1 MTKQELLQKADS
13 LPLSPGVYIMMDKT
27 GLVIYV
33 GKAKKLKNRVS
44 QYFQSGSGHNEK
56 TRMMVS
62 QVDHFDTIMVRTEFE
77 ALILEN
83 SLIKRHQPRYNI
95 LLKDDKGYPFV
106 RLNEKAPY
114 PRFTLV
120 NKPEEDGARYFGP
133 FGGRH
138 ETRAALQ
145 AVCAALKL
153 PTCNRQFPRD
163 IGKERPCLNHHIGKC
178 DGFCSPDGPGQG
190 EYQARMA
197 QAAELLG
204 GKLRQV
210 TAALRQE
217 MEQAAE
223 NLEFE
228 KAAALRDRMQALQVL
243 GKQQQ
248 VIAGVCADT
257 DVWGVYTGSVR
268 CGAAVL
274 HIENGDLLG
283 RQIEIFPTAADQ
295 SEPEVLSA
303 VLSQYYL
310 DKAVLPREILLPCLF
325 DDSDTFAALLTGRAG
340 HKVTIKAPQRGE
352 RSQLVDMAAQNA
364 REEAER
370 ITTESE
376 RAAKA
381 LTDLQTLAQLPAVP
395 RRMES
400 YDISN
405 LGSDD
410 MVASMVVFVDGK
422 PLKRDYRK
430 FAIKTLTGPDDYA
443 AMQEVLERRFAH
455 KDDEKFPPLPD
466 LLLIDGGLGHVHA
479 ALAAERTAGGS
490 IPLQAESACRVLERL
505 GLTVP
510 VLGMVKD
517 DRHRTRALIT
527 VEGSELG
534 IQQSLHIFTMIGRI
548 QEEVHRFAITFQRQK
563 HKKRTYRGKLDGIPG
578 IGEARKQALL
588 KRFGTVKAIEA
599 ASLDDLRKLLPAPA
613 ASAVYAH
620 LHPQEPPKTQKD

>member
-62 QVDHFDTIMVRTEFE
+62 QVDHFDTIVVRTEFE

-106 RLNEKAPY
+106 RLDSRSSY
-114 PRFTLV
+114 PRFTMV
-120 NKPEEDGARYFGP
+120 NKPAEDGADYFGP

-138 ETRAALQ
+138 ETRMALQ
-145 AVCAALKL
+145 ALCAALKL
-153 PTCNRQFPRD
+153 PICTRRFPRD
-163 IGKERPCLNHHIGKC
+163 IGKERPCLNFHIGKC
-178 DGFCSPDGPGQG
+178 DGFCSPGGPGQA
-190 EYQARMA
+190 EYHARMT

-210 TAALRQE
+210 TAALRQD
-217 MEQAAE
+217 MESAAE
-223 NLEFE
+223 ALEFE
-228 KAAALRDRMQALQVL
+228 KAAALRDRLQALQVL

-257 DVWGVYTGSVR
+257 DVWGIYTGPVR

-283 RQIEIFPTAADQ
+283 RQTEIFPTAADQ
-295 SEPEVLSA
+295 SVPEVLSA

-310 DKAVLPREILLPCLF
+310 NKAVLPREILLPCLF
-325 DDSDTFAALLTGRAG
+325 EGSESFAELLTTQAG
-340 HKVTIKAPQRGE
+340 HKVALRVPQRGE
-352 RSQLVDMAAQNA
+352 RSQLVDMAARNA

-376 RAAKA
+376 RVSRT
-381 LTDLQTLAQLPAVP
+381 LSDLQALARLPRLP

-405 LGSDD
+405 MGSDD

-430 FAIKTLTGPDDYA
+430 FSIRTLTAPDDYA
-443 AMQEVLERRFAH
+443 AMQEVLTRRFSHAE
-455 KDDEKFPPLPD
+455 DEKFPPLPD

-479 ALAAERTAGGS
+479 ALAAMAASGIS
-490 IPLQAESACRVLERL
+490 L
-505 GLTVP
+505 P

-527 VEGSELG
+527 ANGDELG
-534 IQQSLHIFTMIGRI
+534 IQQSPHIFTMIGRI

-563 HKKRTYRGKLDGIPG
+563 HRKRTYRSKLDGIPG
-578 IGEARKQALL
+578 VGEVRRQALM
-588 KRFGTVKAIEA
+588 KRFGSIRAIES
-599 ASLDDLRKLLPAPA
+599 ASLSQLQTVLPANA
-613 ASAVYAH
+613 AHAVYDRF
-620 LHPQEPPKTQKD
+620 HPADVVISPQ

>member
-13 LPLSPGVYIMMDKT
+13 LPLSPGVYLMMDKT

-62 QVDHFDTIMVRTEFE
+62 QVDHFDTIVVRTEFE

-106 RLNEKAPY
+106 RLDEKVSY

-120 NKPEEDGARYFGP
+120 SKPAQDGARYFGP

-153 PTCNRQFPRD
+153 PTCSRQFPRD

-178 DGFCSPDGPGQG
+178 DGFCSPDGPDGA
-190 EYQARMA
+190 EYRRRVT
-197 QAAELLG
+197 QAAQLLD

-210 TAALRQE
+210 TTVLRQE
-217 MEQAAE
+217 METAAAA
-223 NLEFE
+223 LEFE
-228 KAAALRDRMQALQVL
+228 KAAALRDRLQALQVL

-257 DVWGVYTGSVR
+257 DVWGVYIGAVR

-283 RQIEIFPTAADQ
+283 RQTEIFPTAADQ
-295 SEPEVLSA
+295 TAPEVLSA

-325 DDSDTFAALLTGRAG
+325 DGSETFAALLTAQAAHR
-340 HKVTIKAPQRGE
+340 VELRVPQRGE
-352 RSQLVDMAAQNA
+352 RSQLVEMASRNA
-364 REEAER
+364 REEVER

-376 RAAKA
+376 RVARA
-381 LTDLQTLAQLPAVP
+381 LTDLQALAQLPAVP

-430 FAIKTLTGPDDYA
+430 FAIRSLTAPDDYA
-443 AMQEVLERRFAH
+443 AMQEVLTRRFAH
-455 KDDEKFPPLPD
+455 REDAKFPPLPD

-479 ALAAERTAGGS
+479 ALAAE
-490 IPLQAESACRVLERL
+490 QATGVS
-505 GLTVP
+505 VP

-517 DRHRTRALIT
+517 DRHRTRALVT
-527 VEGSELG
+527 PGGGELG
-534 IQQSLHIFTMIGRI
+534 IQQSPHIFTLIGRI

-563 HKKRTYRGKLDGIPG
+563 HHTRTYRSKLDGIPG
-578 IGEARKQALL
+578 VGEVRKQALW
-588 KRFGTVKAIEA
+588 KRFGTIKAMEA
-599 ASLDDLRKLLPAPA
+599 ASLEELGKILPAPA
-613 ASAVYAH
+613 AKAVYERF
-620 LHPQEPPKTQKD
+620 HPVEAIPEDTP

>member
-13 LPLSPGVYIMMDKT
+13 LPLSPGVYLMMDKT

-62 QVDHFDTIMVRTEFE
+62 QVDHFDTIVVRTEFE

-106 RLNEKAPY
+106 RLDEKVSY

-120 NKPEEDGARYFGP
+120 SKPAQDGARYFGP

-153 PTCNRQFPRD
+153 PTCSRQFPRD

-178 DGFCSPDGPGQG
+178 DAFCSPDGPDGA
-190 EYQARMA
+190 EYRRRVT
-197 QAAELLG
+197 QAAQLLD

-210 TAALRQE
+210 TTVLRQE
-217 MEQAAE
+217 METAAAA
-223 NLEFE
+223 LEFE
-228 KAAALRDRMQALQVL
+228 KAAALRDRLQALQVL

-257 DVWGVYTGSVR
+257 DVWGVYIGAVR

-283 RQIEIFPTAADQ
+283 RQTEIFPTAADQ
-295 SEPEVLSA
+295 TAPEVLSA

-325 DDSDTFAALLTGRAG
+325 DGSETFAALLTAQAAHR
-340 HKVTIKAPQRGE
+340 VELRVPQRGE
-352 RSQLVDMAAQNA
+352 RSQLVEMASRNA
-364 REEAER
+364 REEVER

-376 RAAKA
+376 RVARA
-381 LTDLQTLAQLPAVP
+381 LTDLQALAQLPAVP

-430 FAIKTLTGPDDYA
+430 FAIRSLTAPDDYA
-443 AMQEVLERRFAH
+443 AMQEVLTRRFAH
-455 KDDEKFPPLPD
+455 REDEKFPPLPD

-479 ALAAERTAGGS
+479 ALAAE
-490 IPLQAESACRVLERL
+490 QATGVS
-505 GLTVP
+505 VP

-517 DRHRTRALIT
+517 DRHRTRALVT
-527 VEGSELG
+527 PGGGELG
-534 IQQSLHIFTMIGRI
+534 IQQSPHIFTLIGRI

-563 HKKRTYRGKLDGIPG
+563 HHKRTYRSKLDGIPG
-578 IGEARKQALL
+578 VGEVRKQALW
-588 KRFGTVKAIEA
+588 KRFGTIKAMEA
-599 ASLDDLRKLLPAPA
+599 ASLEELGKILPAPA
-613 ASAVYAH
+613 AKAVYERF
-620 LHPQEPPKTQKD
+620 HPVEAIPEDTP

>member
-62 QVDHFDTIMVRTEFE
+62 QVDHFDTIVVRTEFE

-106 RLNEKAPY
+106 RLDSRSSY
-114 PRFTLV
+114 PRFTMV
-120 NKPEEDGARYFGP
+120 NKPAEDGADYFGP

-138 ETRAALQ
+138 ETRMALQ
-145 AVCAALKL
+145 ALCAALKL
-153 PTCNRQFPRD
+153 PTCTRRFPRD
-163 IGKERPCLNHHIGKC
+163 IGKERPCLNFHIGKC
-178 DGFCSPDGPGQG
+178 DGFCSPGGPGQA
-190 EYQARMA
+190 EYHARMT

-210 TAALRQE
+210 AAALRQD
-217 MEQAAE
+217 MESAAE
-223 NLEFE
+223 ALEFE
-228 KAAALRDRMQALQVL
+228 KAAALRDRLQALQVL

-257 DVWGVYTGSVR
+257 DVWGIYTGPVR

-283 RQIEIFPTAADQ
+283 RQTEIFPTAADQ
-295 SEPEVLSA
+295 SVPEVLSA

-310 DKAVLPREILLPCLF
+310 NKAVLPREILLPCLF
-325 DDSDTFAALLTGRAG
+325 EGSESFAELLTTQAG
-340 HKVTIKAPQRGE
+340 HKVALRVPQRGE
-352 RSQLVDMAAQNA
+352 RSQLVDMAARNA

-376 RAAKA
+376 RVSRT
-381 LTDLQTLAQLPAVP
+381 LSDLQALARLPRLP

-405 LGSDD
+405 MGSDD

-430 FAIKTLTGPDDYA
+430 FSIRTLTAPDDYA
-443 AMQEVLERRFAH
+443 AMQEVLTRRFSHAE
-455 KDDEKFPPLPD
+455 DEKFPPLPD

-479 ALAAERTAGGS
+479 ALAAMAASGIS
-490 IPLQAESACRVLERL
+490 L
-505 GLTVP
+505 P

-527 VEGSELG
+527 ANGDELG
-534 IQQSLHIFTMIGRI
+534 IQQSPHIFTMIGRI

-563 HKKRTYRGKLDGIPG
+563 HRKRTYRSKLDGIPG
-578 IGEARKQALL
+578 VGEVRRQALM
-588 KRFGTVKAIEA
+588 KRFGSIRAIES
-599 ASLDDLRKLLPAPA
+599 ASLSQLQTVLPANA
-613 ASAVYAH
+613 AHAVYDRF
-620 LHPQEPPKTQKD
+620 HPADVVISPQ

>member
-62 QVDHFDTIMVRTEFE
+62 QVDHFDTIVVRTEFE

-95 LLKDDKGYPFV
+95 LLKDDKGYLFV
-106 RLNEKAPY
+106 RLDSRSSY
-114 PRFTLV
+114 PRFTMV
-120 NKPEEDGARYFGP
+120 NKPAEDGADYFGP

-138 ETRAALQ
+138 ETRMALQ
-145 AVCAALKL
+145 ALCAALKL
-153 PTCNRQFPRD
+153 PTCTRRFPRD
-163 IGKERPCLNHHIGKC
+163 IGKERPCLNFHIGKC
-178 DGFCSPDGPGQG
+178 DGFCSPGGPGQA
-190 EYQARMA
+190 EYHARMT

-210 TAALRQE
+210 TAALRQD
-217 MEQAAE
+217 MESAAE
-223 NLEFE
+223 ALEFE
-228 KAAALRDRMQALQVL
+228 KAAALRDRLQALQVL

-257 DVWGVYTGSVR
+257 DVWGVYTGPVR

-283 RQIEIFPTAADQ
+283 RQTEIFPTAADQ
-295 SEPEVLSA
+295 SVPEVLSA

-310 DKAVLPREILLPCLF
+310 NKAVLPREILLPCLF
-325 DDSDTFAALLTGRAG
+325 EGSESFAELLTTQAG
-340 HKVTIKAPQRGE
+340 HKVALRVPQRGE
-352 RSQLVDMAAQNA
+352 RSQLVDMAARNA

-376 RAAKA
+376 RVSRT
-381 LTDLQTLAQLPAVP
+381 LSDLQALARLPRLP

-405 LGSDD
+405 MGSDD

-430 FAIKTLTGPDDYA
+430 FSIRTLTAPDDYA
-443 AMQEVLERRFAH
+443 AMQEVLTRRFSHAE
-455 KDDEKFPPLPD
+455 DEKFPPLPD

-479 ALAAERTAGGS
+479 ALAAMAASGIS
-490 IPLQAESACRVLERL
+490 L
-505 GLTVP
+505 P

-527 VEGSELG
+527 ANGDELG
-534 IQQSLHIFTMIGRI
+534 IQQSPHIFTMIGRI

-563 HKKRTYRGKLDGIPG
+563 HRKRTYRSKLDGIPG
-578 IGEARKQALL
+578 VGEVRRQALM
-588 KRFGTVKAIEA
+588 KRFGSIRAIES
-599 ASLDDLRKLLPAPA
+599 ASLSQLQTVLPANA
-613 ASAVYAH
+613 AHAVYDRF
-620 LHPQEPPKTQKD
+620 HPADVVISPQ

>member
-13 LPLSPGVYIMMDKT
+13 LPLSPGVYLMMDKT

-62 QVDHFDTIMVRTEFE
+62 QVDHFDTIVVRTEFE

-106 RLNEKAPY
+106 RLDEKVSY

-120 NKPEEDGARYFGP
+120 SKPAQDGARYFGP

-153 PTCNRQFPRD
+153 PTCSRQFPRD

-178 DGFCSPDGPGQG
+178 DGFCSPDGPDGA
-190 EYQARMA
+190 EYRRRVT
-197 QAAELLG
+197 QAAQLLD

-210 TAALRQE
+210 TTVLRQE
-217 MEQAAE
+217 METAAE
-223 NLEFE
+223 ALEFE
-228 KAAALRDRMQALQVL
+228 KAAALRDRLQALQVL

-257 DVWGVYTGSVR
+257 DVWGVYIGAVR

-283 RQIEIFPTAADQ
+283 RQTEIFPTAADQ
-295 SEPEVLSA
+295 TAPEVLSA

-325 DDSDTFAALLTGRAG
+325 DGSETFAALLTAQAAHR
-340 HKVTIKAPQRGE
+340 VELRVPQRGE
-352 RSQLVDMAAQNA
+352 RSQLVEMASRNA
-364 REEAER
+364 REEVER

-376 RAAKA
+376 RVARA
-381 LTDLQTLAQLPAVP
+381 LTDLQALAQLPAVP

-430 FAIKTLTGPDDYA
+430 FAIRSLTAPDDYA
-443 AMQEVLERRFAH
+443 AMQEVLTRRFAH
-455 KDDEKFPPLPD
+455 REDEKFPPLPD

-479 ALAAERTAGGS
+479 ALAAE
-490 IPLQAESACRVLERL
+490 QATGVS
-505 GLTVP
+505 VP

-517 DRHRTRALIT
+517 DRHRTRALVT
-527 VEGSELG
+527 LGGGELG
-534 IQQSLHIFTMIGRI
+534 IQQSPHIFTLIGRI

-563 HKKRTYRGKLDGIPG
+563 HHKRTYRSKLDGIPG
-578 IGEARKQALL
+578 VGEVRKQALW
-588 KRFGTVKAIEA
+588 KRFGTIKAMEA
-599 ASLDDLRKLLPAPA
+599 ASLEELGKILPAPA
-613 ASAVYAH
+613 AKAVYERF
-620 LHPQEPPKTQKD
+620 HPVVAIPEDTP

>member
-62 QVDHFDTIMVRTEFE
+62 QVDHFDTIVVRTEFE

-106 RLNEKAPY
+106 RLDSRSSY
-114 PRFTLV
+114 PRFTMV
-120 NKPEEDGARYFGP
+120 NKPAEDGADYFGP

-138 ETRAALQ
+138 ETRMALQ
-145 AVCAALKL
+145 ALCAALKL
-153 PTCNRQFPRD
+153 PTCTRRFPRD
-163 IGKERPCLNHHIGKC
+163 IGKERPCLNFHIGKC
-178 DGFCSPDGPGQG
+178 DGFCSPGGPGQT
-190 EYQARMA
+190 EYHARMT

-210 TAALRQE
+210 TAALRQD
-217 MEQAAE
+217 MESAAE
-223 NLEFE
+223 ALEFE
-228 KAAALRDRMQALQVL
+228 KAAALRDRLQALQVL

-257 DVWGVYTGSVR
+257 DVWGIYTGPVR

-283 RQIEIFPTAADQ
+283 RQTEIFPTAADQ
-295 SEPEVLSA
+295 SVPEVLSA

-310 DKAVLPREILLPCLF
+310 NKAVLPREILLPCLF
-325 DDSDTFAALLTGRAG
+325 EGSESFAELLTTQAG
-340 HKVTIKAPQRGE
+340 HKVALRVPQRGE
-352 RSQLVDMAAQNA
+352 RSQLVDMAARNA

-370 ITTESE
+370 VTTESE
-376 RAAKA
+376 RVSRT
-381 LTDLQTLAQLPAVP
+381 LSDLQALARLPRLP

-405 LGSDD
+405 MGSDD

-430 FAIKTLTGPDDYA
+430 FSIRTLTAPDDYA
-443 AMQEVLERRFAH
+443 AMQEVLTRRFSHAE
-455 KDDEKFPPLPD
+455 DEKFPPLPD

-479 ALAAERTAGGS
+479 ALAAMAASGIS
-490 IPLQAESACRVLERL
+490 L
-505 GLTVP
+505 P

-527 VEGSELG
+527 ANGDELG
-534 IQQSLHIFTMIGRI
+534 IQQSPHIFTMIGRI

-563 HKKRTYRGKLDGIPG
+563 HRKRTYRSKLDGIPG
-578 IGEARKQALL
+578 VGEVRRQALM
-588 KRFGTVKAIEA
+588 KRFGSIRAIES
-599 ASLDDLRKLLPAPA
+599 ASLSQLQTVLPANA
-613 ASAVYAH
+613 AHAVYDRF
-620 LHPQEPPKTQKD
+620 HPADVVISPQ

>member
-13 LPLSPGVYIMMDKT
+13 LPLSPGVYLMMDKT

-56 TRMMVS
+56 TRMMVF

-106 RLNEKAPY
+106 RLDEKVSY

-120 NKPEEDGARYFGP
+120 SKPAQDGARYFGP

-153 PTCNRQFPRD
+153 PTCSRQFPRD

-178 DGFCSPDGPGQG
+178 DAFCSPDGPDGA
-190 EYQARMA
+190 EYRRRVT
-197 QAAELLG
+197 QAAQLLD

-210 TAALRQE
+210 TTVLRQE
-217 MEQAAE
+217 METAAE
-223 NLEFE
+223 ALEFE
-228 KAAALRDRMQALQVL
+228 KAAALRDRLQALQVL

-257 DVWGVYTGSVR
+257 DVWGVYIGAVR

-283 RQIEIFPTAADQ
+283 RQTEIFPTAADQ
-295 SEPEVLSA
+295 TAPEVLSA

-325 DDSDTFAALLTGRAG
+325 DGSETFAALLTAQAAHR
-340 HKVTIKAPQRGE
+340 VELRVPQRGE
-352 RSQLVDMAAQNA
+352 RSQLVEMASRNA
-364 REEAER
+364 REEVER

-376 RAAKA
+376 RVARA
-381 LTDLQTLAQLPAVP
+381 LTDLQALAQLPAVP

-430 FAIKTLTGPDDYA
+430 FAIRSLTAPDDYA
-443 AMQEVLERRFAH
+443 AMQEVLTRRFAH
-455 KDDEKFPPLPD
+455 REDEKFPPLPD

-479 ALAAERTAGGS
+479 ALAAE
-490 IPLQAESACRVLERL
+490 QATGVS
-505 GLTVP
+505 VP

>member
-13 LPLSPGVYIMMDKT
+13 LPLSPGVYLMMDKT

-56 TRMMVS
+56 TRMMVF

-106 RLNEKAPY
+106 RLDEKVSY

-120 NKPEEDGARYFGP
+120 SKPAQDGARYFGP

-153 PTCNRQFPRD
+153 PTCSRQFPRD

-178 DGFCSPDGPGQG
+178 DAFCSPDGPDGA
-190 EYQARMA
+190 EYRRRVT
-197 QAAELLG
+197 QAAQLLD

-210 TAALRQE
+210 TTVLRQE
-217 MEQAAE
+217 METAAE
-223 NLEFE
+223 ALEFE
-228 KAAALRDRMQALQVL
+228 KAAALRDRLQALQVL

-257 DVWGVYTGSVR
+257 DVWGVYIGAVR

-283 RQIEIFPTAADQ
+283 RQTEIFPTAADQ
-295 SEPEVLSA
+295 TAPEVLSA

-325 DDSDTFAALLTGRAG
+325 DGSETFAALLTAQAAHR
-340 HKVTIKAPQRGE
+340 VELRVPQRGE
-352 RSQLVDMAAQNA
+352 RSQLVEMASRNA
-364 REEAER
+364 REEVER

-376 RAAKA
+376 RVARA
-381 LTDLQTLAQLPAVP
+381 LTDLQALAQLPAVP

-430 FAIKTLTGPDDYA
+430 FAIRSLTAPDDYA
-443 AMQEVLERRFAH
+443 AMQEVLTRRFAH
-455 KDDEKFPPLPD
+455 REDEKFPPLPD

-479 ALAAERTAGGS
+479 ALAAE
-490 IPLQAESACRVLERL
+490 QATGVS
-505 GLTVP
+505 VP

-517 DRHRTRALIT
+517 DRHRTRALVT
-527 VEGSELG
+527 PGGGELG
-534 IQQSLHIFTMIGRI
+534 IQQSPHIFTLIGRI

-563 HKKRTYRGKLDGIPG
+563 HHTRTYRSKLNGIPG
-578 IGEARKQALL
+578 VGEVRKQALW
-588 KRFGTVKAIEA
+588 KRFGTIKAMEA
-599 ASLDDLRKLLPAPA
+599 ASLEELGKILPAPA
-613 ASAVYAH
+613 AKAVYERF
-620 LHPQEPPKTQKD
+620 HPVEAIPEDTP

>member
-13 LPLSPGVYIMMDKT
+13 LPLSPGVYLMMDKT

-62 QVDHFDTIMVRTEFE
+62 QVDHFDTIVVRTEFE
-77 ALILEN
+77 ALVLEN

-106 RLNEKAPY
+106 RLDEKVSY

-120 NKPEEDGARYFGP
+120 SKPAQDGARYFGP

-178 DGFCSPDGPGQG
+178 DGFCSPDGPDGA
-190 EYQARMA
+190 EYRRRVT
-197 QAAELLG
+197 QAAQLLD

-210 TAALRQE
+210 TTVLRQE
-217 MEQAAE
+217 METAAAA
-223 NLEFE
+223 LEFE
-228 KAAALRDRMQALQVL
+228 KAAALRDRLQALQVL

-257 DVWGVYTGSVR
+257 DVWGVYIGAVR

-283 RQIEIFPTAADQ
+283 RQTEIFPTAADQ
-295 SEPEVLSA
+295 TAPEVLSA

-325 DDSDTFAALLTGRAG
+325 DGSETFAALLTAQAAHR
-340 HKVTIKAPQRGE
+340 VELRVPQRGE
-352 RSQLVDMAAQNA
+352 RSQLVEMASRNA
-364 REEAER
+364 REEVER

-376 RAAKA
+376 RVARA
-381 LTDLQTLAQLPAVP
+381 LTDLQALAQLPAVP

-430 FAIKTLTGPDDYA
+430 FAIRSLTAPDDYA
-443 AMQEVLERRFAH
+443 AMQEVLTRRFAH
-455 KDDEKFPPLPD
+455 REDAKFPPLPD

-479 ALAAERTAGGS
+479 ALAAEQAAGVS
-490 IPLQAESACRVLERL
+490 
-505 GLTVP
+505 VP

-517 DRHRTRALIT
+517 DRHRTRALVT
-527 VEGSELG
+527 PGGGELG
-534 IQQSLHIFTMIGRI
+534 IQQSPHIFTLIGRI

-563 HKKRTYRGKLDGIPG
+563 HHTRTYRSKLDGIPG
-578 IGEARKQALL
+578 VGEARKQALW
-588 KRFGTVKAIEA
+588 KRFGTIKAMEA
-599 ASLDDLRKLLPAPA
+599 ASLEELGKILPAPA
-613 ASAVYAH
+613 AKAVYERF
-620 LHPQEPPKTQKD
+620 HPVEAIPEDTP